1 MRRQG
6 FVMLTPQ
13 PIESVQEY
21 QVITLLAP
29 AQFGRNIGGQVNAV
43 SKSGGNDTH
52 ATFYGMLN
60 SSQLNARN
68 FFDTSFGNATTPLR
82 AGGKPVLR
90 NGQPLTVTNQ
100 SGGEDS
106 FTLAGRFCNG

>member
-1 MRRQG
+1 MTRLG
-6 FVMLTPQ
+6 
-13 PIESVQEY
+13 
-21 QVITLLAP
+21 P
-29 AQFGRNIGGQVNAV
+29 AKFGSNSGGQVNAV

-52 ATFYGMLN
+52 ATLYGTFN

-68 FFDTSFGNATTPLR
+68 FFDTSFGNATTALR

-90 NGQPLTVTNQ
+90 NGKPLTVTNE

-106 FTLAGRFCNG
+106 FTFTQGGLVIDGPLVPSEQGQNRSMFYFIS